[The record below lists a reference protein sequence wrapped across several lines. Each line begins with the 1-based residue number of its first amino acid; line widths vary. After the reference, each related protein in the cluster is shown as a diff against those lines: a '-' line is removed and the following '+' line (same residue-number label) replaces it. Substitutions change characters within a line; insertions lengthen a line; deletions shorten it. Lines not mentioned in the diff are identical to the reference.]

1 MKTPEISVAAGP
13 IPAEGG
19 PSSANMF
26 VRALQKIGNFV
37 STWWQPARPMLDF
50 TDEYFDEIPQ
60 ASRRGSYKAWLDP
73 EEWEY
78 LQALSLAQEPFPY
91 APTPP
96 LSFGRLSAAH
106 TAMLLLAGPGLKSAL
121 DSISNPLSS
130 VPGPFSVDPCWMLCV
145 QGADAA
151 LVQRRIWEPQLT
163 TSKESKQNSNPAIFG
178 GPSRARSLLSAMGV
192 ATFLGG
198 ATIWNDAVLSNLAV
212 EQLSAFMGKL
222 PQEEWQTYLKLRT
235 DIRNLTV
242 TISSDFQAR
251 VATWEKSCVDEI
263 NQAIKAEIG
272 DQSGGELDCRNAWL
286 QTEYYTPHSRS
297 RRDLAEGQLVKRRH
311 TVKLWDAARQGFS
324 FAVALK
330 IGDGRRFGDASFI
343 SRDRAGHSRVAALSV
358 SKFAAIVRTVDPG
371 ARAGQL
377 VDELLDP
384 MSAAGQKLQE
394 LLVKTLRFDIM
405 DANRSPAETGVDAAT
420 RHRLG
425 GALTQVQGNNDWHRY
440 RAEFGITVPALGVGQ
455 WVQLPF
461 FTYDIEGVGIA
472 AHAMGRP
479 GGALRVFSD
488 LAQAKKWLE
497 EEVDLTAP
505 WLQVQLSADDRERAV
520 ELRKADARAG
530 EPLPGLNPVASLLR
544 DAVTALLPKP
554 VIKLAIDSQPLRRLP
569 HVGNSHPIVSWTLAS
584 PSLEFAHSRIAANA
598 ARLATPGGAL
608 DWIYAAEAGL
618 KIISEILELLVTP
631 APGGVAGLNRLR
643 TVAFGT
649 YIGMSAAKGGVE
661 ASRGDGQSITG
672 AALDILDLAVGVR
685 LGETAALA
693 RIRQQG
699 YRRVPLG
706 KSAAVDGLWR
716 FDVDAMKRPDAAR
729 VNGQQP
735 SNDGIIRVLGQSFV
749 RMELP
754 SGTTVVLSASR
765 GSDGTWR
772 LCPRDPAEYA
782 PAIKRS
788 GNHWTLNLDDTSS
801 WDDAALLSR
810 SLSVAGTR
818 ATHDAV
824 KRLQDITGVTRAE
837 LDRIWDGEPPPSW
850 FNDAANRV
858 KAGDVLNRMLST
870 SPRHDEPVHVIG
882 EAFYVQFLADTLGQ
896 RIQVVD
902 ENGVTDYLLNPRAGP
917 PSSGAE
923 FSLHRQTNGFYGATA
938 NAPRGKRAGIPG
950 ILDVVLEGQPS
961 LGWSHVPSPGVTAW
975 EARRQLVN
983 KASDAWVNVH
993 AREIE
998 RAVLCVFDLEISR
1011 QANAFLA
1018 AARAAVGRRLPVPD
1032 KVDDA
1037 AMANLQYRYPGLT
1050 RADALAVL
1058 ADQTLGPLA
1067 RGEPDADG
1075 LTDAL
1080 SDLSVFSRVIAARYR
1095 ALSGRY
1101 DADSEAL
1108 LLTGLTSHPAWPAD
1122 RSIEVFQGGVDPET
1136 GDVISHGVSVARFG
1150 RGSESLVLVRAPD
1163 GSHRV
1168 ADTSDGSIVI
1178 EQTQSVAPLIGR
1190 VIEALPE
1197 ADRQKFKV
1205 SAAIDATSVAAS
1217 MDIPATSK
1225 VLRDV
1230 AAQGVRATTPL
1241 ADAYI
1246 ADVLP
1251 DSLAPAPEIGY
1262 YSAALPGDPQRFVKV
1277 DGIVVR
1283 AEPFRGDP
1291 KRARLLTD
1299 EPGDDLTLDDAP
1311 VVRWDRR
1318 GHWRLDRVNEV
1329 VQRDLA
1335 SWESPGGGFSCPTT
1349 ILLPVD
1355 GIQNGSTWRALVG
1368 VGVDRL
1374 KVVFDF
1380 DHKGWRSIDNPS
1392 RIFRRVNER
1401 WVEGA
1406 ITEAVDTPAQFATLQ
1421 VPSIPLPPIDTQPL
1435 PHTIGYG
1442 WTGREPPSATW
1453 LATLEANAK
1462 TVREGAGGWTS
1473 QLHVDLDDAAH
1484 VQSLKTTLAP
1494 AHVQVNDL
1502 RRDPAFLDWLKTPAG
1517 ELYAAA
1523 RDGTHPCYA
1532 AAVDVLRFGWIL
1544 KRHGGIYLDMDD
1556 VVLKD
1561 WARVGDLR
1569 AGPSQLLSGGP
1580 VNQVLLELDW
1590 DINTS
1595 HLGSQPGNPL
1605 LDRVVDTMV
1614 ERAARKPNFFNVPRR
1629 GSAQEFAREL
1639 SSLTGPG
1646 VLRDVL
1652 EQHAP
1657 EIPGLIGAM
1666 RVLKSNDI
1674 RYEALELAVA
1684 DAMEAYF
1691 PLAQRIEAGQAN
1703 SWVPSDE

>member
-1 MKTPEISVAAGP
+1 
-13 IPAEGG
+13 
-19 PSSANMF
+19 MF
-26 VRALQKIGNFV
+26 VRTLQKIGNFV
-37 STWWQPARPMLDF
+37 STWWQPAPPMFDF

-60 ASRRGSYKAWLDP
+60 APRRGPYEAWLDP
-73 EEWEY
+73 KRWGY
-78 LQALSLAQEPFPY
+78 PKPLSFAQEPFPY
-91 APTPP
+91 APAPVP
-96 LSFGRLSAAH
+96 SFGRLSAVH
-106 TAMLLLAGPGLKSAL
+106 TAVLLLAGPGLKSAL

-130 VPGPFSVDPCWMLCV
+130 VSSHSEASACEMLCFPS
-145 QGADAA
+145 ADAA
-151 LVQRRIWEPQLT
+151 VPQRRILWEQQRPG
-163 TSKESKQNSNPAIFG
+163 SHGVMPSADIAKFG
-178 GPSRARSLLSAMGV
+178 VPSRSRNLPSATGA

-198 ATIWNDAVLSNLAV
+198 AKIWNDAVVSRLATD
-212 EQLSAFMGKL
+212 QLSVFMGAL
-222 PQEEWQTYLKLRT
+222 PRKEWQVYLKLRT
-235 DIRNLTV
+235 DIRSLTA

-251 VATWEKSCVDEI
+251 VTTWEDTCVDEI
-263 NQAIKAEIG
+263 NKAIHAEIG
-272 DQSGGELDCRNAWL
+272 AQSNRSVDCRHAWL
-286 QTEYYTPHSRS
+286 HTDYLVKHSRS
-297 RRDLAEGQLVKRRH
+297 TRALAEGQPVQMRH
-311 TVKLWDAARQGFS
+311 SVKLWDAARQGFS
-324 FAVALK
+324 FAVAWK
-330 IGDGRRFGDASFI
+330 FGEGREFADASFI
-343 SRDRAGHSRVAALSV
+343 SHDEAGQSRVDALSV
-358 SKFAAIVRTVDPG
+358 SKFADIVRSVDPG

-377 VDELLDP
+377 GDELLEP
-384 MSAAGQKLQE
+384 GSLGRRR
-394 LLVKTLRFDIM
+394 LLNLHLDTLLFDIM
-405 DANRSPAETGVDAAT
+405 DAGRSPATTGVDAAS
-420 RHRLG
+420 RSRLRS
-425 GALTQVQGNNDWHRY
+425 ATSQLQGDNEWRRY
-440 RAEFGITVPALGVGQ
+440 RAEFGVTVPALGVGQ

-461 FTYDIEGVGIA
+461 FTYEVEGVGVV

-488 LAQAKKWLE
+488 LAQAEAWLNAA
-497 EEVDLTAP
+497 VDLAAP
-505 WLQVQLSADDRERAV
+505 WLQAQLSGDDRERAV
-520 ELRKADARAG
+520 ELLKAYAQAG
-530 EPLPGLNPVASLLR
+530 EPLPGLNPVAALLR
-544 DAVTALLPKP
+544 NTVTALLPQS
-554 VIKLAIDSQPLRRLP
+554 VVKLVVDDRPPRRLP
-569 HVGNSHPIVSWTLAS
+569 HIGGSQPLSQWTLAS
-584 PSLEFAHSRIAANA
+584 PGVDFAHSRIKANV
-598 ARLATPGGAL
+598 ARLATPKGKL
-608 DWIYAAEAGL
+608 DWTYAAAAGL
-618 KIISEILELLVTP
+618 KVVSEILELLITP
-631 APGGVAGLNRLR
+631 VPGGLAGLNRMR
-643 TVAFGT
+643 AAAFGGF
-649 YIGMSAAKGGVE
+649 IGLSLAKGGIE
-661 ASRGDGQSITG
+661 ASRGDGHRVT
-672 AALDILDLAVGVR
+672 AAVLDILDLAFGVYSGR
-685 LGETAALA
+685 AAALA
-693 RIRQQG
+693 ELRQAG

-706 KSAAVDGLWR
+706 RSAVEDGLWR
-716 FDVDAMKRPDAAR
+716 FDVDAMERPVLAR
-729 VNGQQP
+729 VEGQQP
-735 SNDGIIRVLGQSFV
+735 SNDGIIHVLGQSFV
-749 RMELP
+749 RMQLP
-754 SGTTVVLSASR
+754 SGKTVVLAASR
-765 GSDGTWR
+765 DSDGTWR
-772 LCPRDPAEYA
+772 LRPRNVADYA

-788 GNHWTLNLDDTSS
+788 GNHWTLNLDDVSGM
-801 WDDAALLSR
+801 DDASLLAR
-810 SLSVAGTR
+810 SFSLAGLR
-818 ATHDAV
+818 ARENAV
-824 KRLQDITGVTRAE
+824 TRLQDITGVTRAE
-837 LDRIWDGEPPPSW
+837 LDRIWGGEPPPSW
-850 FNDAANRV
+850 FNNAANR
-858 KAGDVLNRMLST
+858 AAIGDTLDRMLST
-870 SPRHDEPVHVIG
+870 SSRRHEPVHALG
-882 EAFYVQFLADTLGQ
+882 EALYVQFLADTLGQ
-896 RIQVVD
+896 RVQVVD
-902 ENGVTDYLLNPRAGP
+902 ENGVTDYLLNPRTGP
-917 PSSGAE
+917 VPDGDDFA
-923 FSLHRQTNGFYGATA
+923 LHRQPGGFYGARA
-938 NAPRGKRAGIPG
+938 DVPHGEQAGIPG
-950 ILDVVLEGQPS
+950 ILDVVLAEQPA
-961 LGWSHVPSPGVTAW
+961 LGSSHVPSPGMTAW
-975 EARRQLVN
+975 EARRQLID
-983 KASDAWVNVH
+983 KASDAWVHVH

-998 RAVLCVFDLEISR
+998 RAVLCAFDLEISR

-1037 AMANLQYRYPGLT
+1037 TMANLQYRYPGLT
-1050 RADALAVL
+1050 RAGALAVL

-1067 RGEPDADG
+1067 RDEPDTDR
-1075 LTDAL
+1075 LTDTL

-1095 ALSGRY
+1095 ALCGRY

-1122 RSIEVFQGGVDPET
+1122 RSIEVFQGGLDPET

-1178 EQTQSVAPLIGR
+1178 TQTQSVAPLIGS

-1205 SAAIDATSVAAS
+1205 SAAIDATSVVAS

-1230 AAQGVRATTPL
+1230 AGQGVRANAPL

-1262 YSAALPGDPQRFVKV
+1262 YSAALPGDRQRFVKV
-1277 DGIVVR
+1277 DGILVR
-1283 AEPFRGDP
+1283 AEPFQDDP

-1299 EPGDDLTLDDAP
+1299 ETGDDLAVDDAP

-1318 GHWRLDRVNEV
+1318 GHWRLDRMNEV

-1355 GIQNGSTWRALVG
+1355 GIQSGSTWRALVG
-1368 VGVDRL
+1368 AGVDRL

-1380 DHKGWRSIDNPS
+1380 DHKGWRSMDNPS
-1392 RIFRRVNER
+1392 RIFRRVNGR

-1406 ITEAVDTPAQFATLQ
+1406 IAEALDTPAQFATLQ
-1421 VPSIPLPPIDTQPL
+1421 VPSIPLPPVDTQPL
-1435 PHTIGYG
+1435 PQILGYG

-1462 TVREGAGGWTS
+1462 TVREGSSGWTS
-1473 QLHVDLDDAAH
+1473 QLHVDLDNAAQ

-1494 AHVQVNDL
+1494 MHVQVNDL

-1523 RDGTHPCYA
+1523 RDGTHSCYA

-1561 WARVGDLR
+1561 WSRVGELR
-1569 AGPSQLLSGGP
+1569 AGPLQLLSGGP
-1580 VNQVLLELDW
+1580 VNQALLELDW